1 MAAKKHNAEEM
12 HERILQSALEVFAK
26 KGYPAATIK
35 DISNRAGC
43 NTVTIFRH
51 FEDKMGLFLQV
62 VEHFSRF
69 RFDRERL
76 QAKLSYLNLHSDLR
90 IMADYYFETL
100 YQNIDIMKIF
110 ISDGHNFEPV
120 SKYLWFIPEELKE
133 FTMEYLEDMY
143 MERLTDEDIR
153 LNTEMF
159 LCFII
164 RTCLRIGAHDEENQD
179 YRQILKESKA
189 VMAASVDMMV
199 DILLLQIKKTG
210 TDHY

>member
-1 MAAKKHNAEEM
+1 MAVKKHNAEEM
-12 HERILQSALEVFAK
+12 HERILQSALEVFAE

-35 DISNRAGC
+35 DISSRAGC

-62 VEHFSRF
+62 IEHFSRF
-69 RFDRERL
+69 RFDKARL
-76 QAKLSYLNLHSDLR
+76 QAKLSYLNLRSDLR
-90 IMADYYFETL
+90 IMADYFFETL

-110 ISDGHNFEPV
+110 ISDGHNFEPAA
-120 SKYLWFIPEELKE
+120 KYLWFIPEELKA
-133 FTMEYLEDMY
+133 FTAEYLEDMY
-143 MERLTDEDIR
+143 LDRLTEEEIR

-179 YRQILKESKA
+179 YRQILKESKE
-189 VMAASVDMMV
+189 VMAQSVDMMV
-199 DILLLQIKKTG
+199 EILLMEIKK
-210 TDHY
+210 